1 MDHQRI
7 PESGTAVC
15 WVEVV
20 GVYHLLSFRHTAFKQ
35 KYSQSR
41 NGKSNH
47 ISLIKLE
54 IILNK
59 SCQIIETT
67 PVPISK
73 TFYPNP
79 KKRNTTKIK
88 PFCTTTPYPIRPRF
102 PSPKMPNPRPF
113 QWPDW
118 CDHSRWESYQTTSP
132 GNNPRNPPTSWGT
145 VGCCKNPGSYMGV
158 SLNGG
163 TRGVLGVPPFKE
175 TPT

>member
-35 KYSQSR
+35 KCSQSR
-41 NGKSNH
+41 NGKSNQ
-47 ISLIKLE
+47 ISLIRLY
-54 IILNK
+54 IYIHK
-59 SCQIIETT
+59 SSWTNHWNYT
-67 PVPISK
+67 PTHLKPFS
-73 TFYPNP
+73 PNP

-88 PFCTTTPYPIRPRF
+88 PFRTTPPTQSARVSTPT
-102 PSPKMPNPRPF
+102 KCQNAGPF

-132 GNNPRNPPTSWGT
+132 GNNPKNPPTSWGIRWFIT
-145 VGCCKNPGSYMGV
+145 LTQEATWGFP
-158 SLNGG
+158 
-163 TRGVLGVPPFKE
+163 
-175 TPT
+175 